1 MSPIADNPEKKIAE
15 IERLILLDPG
25 GRNVA
30 ALLRPGDLAG
40 AAQTLRTAER
50 VTIVSGFFI
59 VAAGAGETDGP
70 PGALALGNALSRLGA
85 AVDYV
90 TDARNRALFEA
101 LGAAPLHEYR
111 PGLLEALAPTHLVAV
126 ERSGR
131 AADGRYYDMRG
142 TDITAFVDPLDEWF
156 LDPGRRGLTTIGIG
170 DGGNEVGMGRVQAEV
185 KEAVTLGGRIG
196 SVVPADFLVVAG
208 VSNWGAYGLVGAL
221 SLLKEEQLLPT
232 GDEAK
237 RHVLSVVEA
246 GGVDGFTRERAD
258 TVDGVSLED
267 NLRLLE
273 RIREVVKRPWAE
285 SEN

>member
-1 MSPIADNPEKKIAE
+1 MSPTADNPEKKIAE
-15 IERLILLDPG
+15 IERLILHDPG

-40 AAQTLRTAER
+40 AAQSLRTAER
-50 VTIVSGFFI
+50 VAIVSGFFI
-59 VAAGAGETDGP
+59 AAAGAGETDGP

-85 AVDYV
+85 VVDYV
-90 TDARNRALFEA
+90 TDARNRALFDA

-126 ERSGR
+126 ERAGR

-142 TDITAFVDPLDEWF
+142 TDITAFIDPLDEWF
-156 LDPGRRGLTTIGIG
+156 LNAGERGVTTIGIG

-185 KEAVTLGGRIG
+185 KETVALGGRIG

-221 SLLKEEQLLPT
+221 SLLKEEELLPT
-232 GDEAK
+232 GDEAR

-246 GGVDGFTRERAD
+246 GGVDGITRERAG
-258 TVDGVSLED
+258 TVDGVSLQD

-273 RIREVVKRPWAE
+273 RIREVIRRP
-285 SEN
+285 